1 MATGI
6 GRWPL
11 GQLEIMACG
20 CHCERQTGCG
30 PRNFTLGPASDAIA
44 DIRLLERT
52 AQVLVHVSTYVLNC
66 IVSAVLTHHFSMT
79 MH

>member
-20 CHCERQTGCG
+20 CHCGRQTGCG
-30 PRNFTLGPASDAIA
+30 PRKFTLGPASGAIA

-52 AQVLVHVSTYVLNC
+52 AQY
-66 IVSAVLTHHFSMT
+66 
-79 MH
+79 